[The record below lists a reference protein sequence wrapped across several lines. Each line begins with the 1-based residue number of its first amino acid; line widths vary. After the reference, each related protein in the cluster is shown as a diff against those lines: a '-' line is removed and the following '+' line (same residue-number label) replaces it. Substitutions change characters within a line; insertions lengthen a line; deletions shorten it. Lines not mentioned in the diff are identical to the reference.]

1 MQAILFTPL
10 PFYRPYILLTAL
22 RELRP
27 LELQALWR
35 SWHWKGW
42 ITPYK
47 APSWSAQERRTES
60 LTVSNNSHQHDV
72 SELRTGSARRSA
84 VLLALEAKCKRP
96 FTLSK

>member
-1 MQAILFTPL
+1 MQAILCTPL
-10 PFYRPYILLTAL
+10 PFYRPYILLSAL

-42 ITPYK
+42 ITPFK
-47 APSWSAQERRTES
+47 APSWQAPERRTES
-60 LTVSNNSHQHDV
+60 LIPSNNSLQQDAP
-72 SELRTGSARRSA
+72 ELRTGNARRSA